1 MAAGINEDKMTGGEG
16 GGRHEVVVGREEGCG
31 IVTD

>member
-1 MAAGINEDKMTGGEG
+1 MAAGINEDKMTGGG
-16 GGRHEVVVGREEGCG
+16 GHEVVVGREEGYG